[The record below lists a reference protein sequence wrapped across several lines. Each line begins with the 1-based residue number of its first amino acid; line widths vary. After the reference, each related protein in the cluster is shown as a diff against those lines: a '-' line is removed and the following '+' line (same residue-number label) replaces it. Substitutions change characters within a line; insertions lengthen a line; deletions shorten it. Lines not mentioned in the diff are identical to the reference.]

1 VGVPVRER
9 GGLAGPCSVTLSGL
23 SRLSTVEVA
32 HIDLLG
38 TVRSLK
44 VESVAVE
51 RHGRPT
57 FASSTNSIV
66 GCGIVN
72 IPHEQHAIQ
81 EQPAVPPGLQKHN
94 RLARIRRPVT
104 RASRRLLCTFLGA
117 GCRRLLGLWR
127 RIRVA
132 RQKEGNETSNDD
144 GDCRRCSECH
154 VAQGPARSWLG

>member
-94 RLARIRRPVT
+94 PLARW
-104 RASRRLLCTFLGA
+104 RASRIPDSGPNKVRPGMEDGKWWNGAENSRLSS
-117 GCRRLLGLWR
+117 RMR
-127 RIRVA
+127 
-132 RQKEGNETSNDD
+132 
-144 GDCRRCSECH
+144 
-154 VAQGPARSWLG
+154 P